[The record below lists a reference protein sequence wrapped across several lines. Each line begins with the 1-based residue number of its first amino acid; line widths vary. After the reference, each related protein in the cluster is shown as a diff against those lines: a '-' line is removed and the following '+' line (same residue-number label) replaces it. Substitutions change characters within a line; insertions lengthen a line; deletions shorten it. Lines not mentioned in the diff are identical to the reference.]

1 MGWSL
6 FRPPGL
12 TFHNAALSWKG
23 YTLVTPIGGDAT
35 LLLDM
40 QGRVVHRWHITDGRP
55 EYGYLLDN
63 GNLLYRAVPTQGTA
77 TFRQPEEDDPP
88 MPPAER
94 ARMLPSNYLQ
104 LREADWDGNTVWQH
118 EDPLLH
124 HDFFK
129 TRRGTYLV
137 SRFAQMEKALSDRV
151 LSLNGTGSR
160 RGKKRHHPLLTDEFL
175 ELDRDGKVLWS
186 VRLDEVL
193 DPTLDP
199 IGPLERR
206 IEWTHTNSLCESD
219 DGTRVLFS
227 CKNINRV
234 GIIDKATKQLTWRF
248 GHPVTS
254 GQHHARW
261 LPNGNIQMFDNG
273 TRREGLPYSRVI
285 EVNPATNEIAW
296 QFQANPPFAFFS
308 PNVSSAERLPNGN
321 SLVCEGLSGRVF
333 EVTLRG
339 DVVWEWN
346 NPFSHIIRGTQ
357 LTFMLWR
364 AHRYSP
370 DHPALRGRELDPARH
385 AAINRMHG
393 LAP

>member
-12 TFHNAALSWKG
+12 TFHNPAWSYKG
-23 YTLVTPIGGDAT
+23 YTLVTPIGGPAV

-40 QGRVVHRWHITDGRP
+40 QGRVVHRWHFDDVRP
-55 EYGYLLDN
+55 EYAYLLDN
-63 GNLLYRAVPTQGTA
+63 GHLLYRAVTKVPGGP
-77 TFRQPEEDDPP
+77 FRQPQEDDPP
-88 MPPAER
+88 MPLAER
-94 ARMLPSNYLQ
+94 ARMLPSNYLY
-104 LREADWDGNTVWQH
+104 LREADWHGATVWQH

-124 HDFFK
+124 HDFFRTK
-129 TRRGTYLV
+129 RDTFLVTRFV
-137 SRFAQMEKALSDRV
+137 QMDKALSDRV
-151 LSLNGTGSR
+151 LSVGGLGER
-160 RGKKRHHPLLTDEFL
+160 RAKKRDHPLLTDEYL
-175 ELDRDGKVLWS
+175 EIDRAGNVLWS

-193 DPTLDP
+193 DPKLDP

-206 IEWTHTNSLCESD
+206 IEWTHTNSICEND
-219 DGTRVLFS
+219 DGTQVLFS

-234 GIIDKATKQLTWRF
+234 GIIDKATKTLVWRF

-273 TRREGLPYSRVI
+273 TRREGLPFSRVI
-285 EVNPATNEIAW
+285 EVNPATNEVVW
-296 QFQANPPFAFFS
+296 QFQTNPPFAFFS

-333 EVTLRG
+333 EITLRG
-339 DVVWEWN
+339 DIVWEWN
-346 NPFSHIIRGTQ
+346 NPFSHTIRDTQ
-357 LTFMLWR
+357 TTFMLWR

-370 DHPALRGRELDPARH
+370 DHPVLRGRALDPAAH
-385 AAINRMHG
+385 AALNRMHG